1 MDKVLS
7 QIIDMVETIDEAVN
21 DGDEQDAQ
29 NAIDRLWE
37 YVHSERKQAWL
48 ESVLSM

>member
-7 QIIDMVETIDEAVN
+7 QILDMVETIEDAVD
-21 DGDEQDAQ
+21 DGDEQDTE
-29 NAIDRLWE
+29 NAIYALWE

-48 ESVLSM
+48 ESVQSM

>member
-7 QIIDMVETIDEAVN
+7 QILEMIETIDDAI
-21 DGDEQDAQ
+21 DGGDEQDTE
-29 NAIDRLWE
+29 NAIYALWE
-37 YVHSERKQAWL
+37 YVHNERKQAWL